1 MRPRFTISLER
12 STLIFSY
19 PQAGRPITPSLGV
32 TGLVQKLTLCPAS
45 TQTHFIRDRCE
56 YLSQPPNVSSAAPRV
71 PAPASPR
78 TTSKRHRNK
87 QVLMLA
93 AGADSRVLARLA
105 AAQQLDRRSAA
116 GTLPAPGRGRKSQ
129 PG

>member
-1 MRPRFTISLER
+1 MS
-12 STLIFSY
+12 
-19 PQAGRPITPSLGV
+19 ALGI

-45 TQTHFIRDRCE
+45 TQTHLIRDRCE

-78 TTSKRHRNK
+78 TTSKRYRNK
-87 QVLMLA
+87 PVPTLA
-93 AGADSRVLARLA
+93 AGANSRVLARLA
-105 AAQQLDRRSAA
+105 AAPQPDRRSAA
-116 GTLPAPGRGRKSQ
+116 GTLPAPVRGRKPR